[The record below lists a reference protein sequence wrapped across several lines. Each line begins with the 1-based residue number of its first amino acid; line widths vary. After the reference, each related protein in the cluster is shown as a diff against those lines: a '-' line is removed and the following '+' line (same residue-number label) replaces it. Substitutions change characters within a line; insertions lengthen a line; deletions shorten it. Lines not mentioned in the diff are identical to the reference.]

1 MHDNI
6 LFIYLENILQYEYVR
21 VLTSQHIMPTSHNT
35 NYKTIFISKFFLMV
49 GYHMMK
55 VLKKTM

>member
-21 VLTSQHIMPTSHNT
+21 VLHNIMPTSHNN
-35 NYKTIFISKFFLMV
+35 NYKTIFISKFFLMIE
-49 GYHMMK
+49 YDMMK
-55 VLKKTM
+55 DLKKTL

>member
-21 VLTSQHIMPTSHNT
+21 VLHNIMPTSHDT